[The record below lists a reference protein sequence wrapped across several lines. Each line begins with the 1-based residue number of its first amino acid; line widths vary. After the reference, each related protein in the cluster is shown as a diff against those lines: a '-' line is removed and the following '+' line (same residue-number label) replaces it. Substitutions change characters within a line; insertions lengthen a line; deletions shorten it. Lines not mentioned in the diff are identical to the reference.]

1 MKKILLFAF
10 LFVAATASAQTVAT
24 SQKPAQETISLKQ
37 ANHDFGKIQQGRPVT
52 HVFEVTNIG
61 TVPLRIENVQASCGC
76 TTPEWSY
83 EPVKAGASTPIKV
96 GYNAATEG
104 QFQKTVTITYN
115 GGQTKVLQI
124 SGIVYKTAAT
134 SAPVNSS
141 IALLKQNNQ

>member
-1 MKKILLFAF
+1 MKKLLLLTLLFSAF
-10 LFVAATASAQTVAT
+10 AAGAQTVAPEA
-24 SQKPAQETISLKQ
+24 KPVQESISLKQ
-37 ANHDFGKIQQGRPVT
+37 LNHDFGKIQQGRPVT
-52 HVFEVTNIG
+52 YVFEVTNIG
-61 TVPLRIENVQASCGC
+61 TEPLRIENVQASCGC

-83 EPVKAGASTPIKV
+83 EPVKSGATTPIKV

-104 QFQKTVTITYN
+104 QFQKSVTIIYN